1 MFKKVLTSTYIS
13 STILSIE
20 RNCKCSK
27 GNSMKKLEEIYK
39 KLDDMNLSMLARSV
53 INSSDQ
59 YGILLFDGLDE
70 VDVELLC
77 EEIAN
82 DEL

>member
-1 MFKKVLTSTYIS
+1 MEKVQ
-13 STILSIE
+13 
-20 RNCKCSK
+20 
-27 GNSMKKLEEIYK
+27 EIYK

-59 YGILLFDGLDE
+59 YAILLFDGLDE
-70 VDVELLC
+70 VDVEMLC

-82 DEL
+82 DD

>member
-1 MFKKVLTSTYIS
+1 MHKKLLTFPYFS

-20 RNCKCSK
+20 RRYKI
-27 GNSMKKLEEIYK
+27 MKKAQEIYK
-39 KLDDMNLSMLARSV
+39 KLDAMDLSMLARSV
-53 INSSDQ
+53 IDSSDQ
-59 YGILLFDGLDE
+59 YAILLFDGLDE
-70 VDVELLC
+70 VDVEMLC

>member
-1 MFKKVLTSTYIS
+1 
-13 STILSIE
+13 
-20 RNCKCSK
+20 
-27 GNSMKKLEEIYK
+27 MKKAQEIYK
-39 KLDDMNLSMLARSV
+39 KLDTMNLSMLARSV

>member
-1 MFKKVLTSTYIS
+1 MHKKVLTITIFS

-20 RNCKCSK
+20 RRYKIMEK
-27 GNSMKKLEEIYK
+27 AQEIYN
-39 KLDDMNLSMLARSV
+39 KLDAMDLSMLARSV

-59 YGILLFDGLDE
+59 YGILLFEGLD
-70 VDVELLC
+70 DVEIEILC

-82 DEL
+82 DDL

>member
-1 MFKKVLTSTYIS
+1 MEKAQ
-13 STILSIE
+13 
-20 RNCKCSK
+20 
-27 GNSMKKLEEIYK
+27 EIYK

-53 INSSDQ
+53 INTSDQ
-59 YGILLFDGLDE
+59 YGILLFEGLNE
-70 VDVELLC
+70 VDVEILC

>member
-1 MFKKVLTSTYIS
+1 
-13 STILSIE
+13 
-20 RNCKCSK
+20 
-27 GNSMKKLEEIYK
+27 MKKIAENYK
-39 KLDDMNLSMLARSV
+39 KLDDMNLSILARSV

-70 VDVELLC
+70 VDVEILC

>member
-1 MFKKVLTSTYIS
+1 MIKAQ
-13 STILSIE
+13 
-20 RNCKCSK
+20 
-27 GNSMKKLEEIYK
+27 EIYE
-39 KLDDMNLSMLARSV
+39 KLDAMDLSMLARSV

-70 VDVELLC
+70 TDIELLC

-82 DEL
+82 DD

>member
-1 MFKKVLTSTYIS
+1 M
-13 STILSIE
+13 E
-20 RNCKCSK
+20 
-27 GNSMKKLEEIYK
+27 KLQEIYK
-39 KLDDMNLSMLARSV
+39 KLDAMNLSSLARSV

-59 YGILLFDGLDE
+59 GGILIFDGLDE
-70 VDVELLC
+70 VEVELLC

>member
-1 MFKKVLTSTYIS
+1 MKKV
-13 STILSIE
+13 
-20 RNCKCSK
+20 
-27 GNSMKKLEEIYK
+27 EEIYK
-39 KLDDMNLSMLARSV
+39 KLDAMDLSMLARSV

-70 VDVELLC
+70 TDVEHLC

-82 DEL
+82 DDYENY

>member
-1 MFKKVLTSTYIS
+1 MTKV
-13 STILSIE
+13 
-20 RNCKCSK
+20 
-27 GNSMKKLEEIYK
+27 EEIYK
-39 KLDDMNLSMLARSV
+39 KLNAMNLSLLARSV

-59 YGILLFDGLDE
+59 GGILLFDGLDE

>member
-1 MFKKVLTSTYIS
+1 MEKIQ
-13 STILSIE
+13 
-20 RNCKCSK
+20 
-27 GNSMKKLEEIYK
+27 EIYK

-59 YGILLFDGLDE
+59 GGILLFDGLDE
-70 VDVELLC
+70 FEVEMLC

-82 DEL
+82 DDLSELFNI

>member
-1 MFKKVLTSTYIS
+1 
-13 STILSIE
+13 
-20 RNCKCSK
+20 
-27 GNSMKKLEEIYK
+27 MKKLEEIYK
-39 KLDDMNLSMLARSV
+39 KLDAMNLSMLARSV
-53 INSSDQ
+53 ISSSDQ
-59 YGILLFDGLDE
+59 NGILIFEGLDE

>member
-1 MFKKVLTSTYIS
+1 MQKS
-13 STILSIE
+13 
-20 RNCKCSK
+20 
-27 GNSMKKLEEIYK
+27 EEIYK
-39 KLDDMNLSMLARSV
+39 KLDNMNLSMLARRV

-59 YGILLFDGLDE
+59 GGILLFDGLDE
-70 VDVELLC
+70 VDIEILC

>member
-1 MFKKVLTSTYIS
+1 
-13 STILSIE
+13 
-20 RNCKCSK
+20 
-27 GNSMKKLEEIYK
+27 MKKEEEIYK
-39 KLDDMNLSMLARSV
+39 KLDNMNLSMLARSV
-53 INSSDQ
+53 INSTDQ
-59 YGILLFDGLDE
+59 YGILIFDGLDE

>member
-1 MFKKVLTSTYIS
+1 
-13 STILSIE
+13 
-20 RNCKCSK
+20 
-27 GNSMKKLEEIYK
+27 MKKAQEIYK
-39 KLDDMNLSMLARSV
+39 KLDDMKLSMLARSV

-70 VDVELLC
+70 IEVEMLC

>member
-1 MFKKVLTSTYIS
+1 MKKVQ
-13 STILSIE
+13 
-20 RNCKCSK
+20 
-27 GNSMKKLEEIYK
+27 EIYK
-39 KLDDMNLSMLARSV
+39 KLDDMDLSMLARSV

-70 VDVELLC
+70 VEVEMLC